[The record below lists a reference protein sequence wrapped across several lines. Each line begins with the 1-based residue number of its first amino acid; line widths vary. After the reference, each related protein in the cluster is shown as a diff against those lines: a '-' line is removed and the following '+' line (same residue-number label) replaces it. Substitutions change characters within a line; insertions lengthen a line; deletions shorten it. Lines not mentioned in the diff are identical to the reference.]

1 MSTKRTA
8 KKAART
14 VTPLSLDAELDSKVS
29 KAAATTKLSKQAVM
43 RMSIE
48 RGLDILLDQLSGRSA
63 A

>member
-8 KKAART
+8 KSTRK
-14 VTPLSLDAELDSKVS
+14 VTPLSLDSELDSKVS

-48 RGLDILLDQLSGRSA
+48 RGLDVLLSQLSGTNA
-63 A
+63 T

>member
-1 MSTKRTA
+1 MSSKRTV
-8 KKAART
+8 KKART
-14 VTPLSLDAELDSKVS
+14 VTPLTLDVELDAKVS

-48 RGLDILLDQLSGRSA
+48 RGLDILLSQLSGKSA